1 MRPTLLS
8 ALSKRIV
15 IPRLSPTHSSSRVVK
30 FIKPLN
36 NDDYVESY
44 DPIMILE
51 CSKDLIA
58 DPADRK
64 HEEERLHMIIETC
77 DEGTLQNLN
86 DYDGKWLD
94 VGTPIGNIDDG
105 ESIDGDW
112 TWQAYLFENE
122 SDEKK

>member
-30 FIKPLN
+30 FMKPN
-36 NDDYVESY
+36 NHDYVESY

-77 DEGTLQNLN
+77 DEGNLRNLN
-86 DYDGKWLD
+86 DHDGKWID
-94 VGTPIGNIDDG
+94 VGTPLGIIDDG

-112 TWQAYLFENE
+112 TWQAYLFEDE
-122 SDEKK
+122 SAANK